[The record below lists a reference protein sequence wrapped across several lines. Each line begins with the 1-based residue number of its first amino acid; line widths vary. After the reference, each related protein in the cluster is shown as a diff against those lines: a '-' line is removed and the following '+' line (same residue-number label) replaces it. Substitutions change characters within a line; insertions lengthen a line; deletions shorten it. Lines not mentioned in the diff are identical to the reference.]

1 MSRRSIRHP
10 FGGRLY
16 PRRWQPGLLHR
27 RSGRR
32 RPHQPRLRPR
42 RSVNVAAL
50 VASPEEVPSR
60 PRLRMRIVGAIVL
73 VLFAVM
79 ALRLWSLQVI
89 QRRQF
94 TAAVN
99 ANVLRAQTV
108 PAPRG
113 LIVDRRDT
121 VLAGNKVENELVLTR
136 AQAQSDPS
144 VVGKIAAL
152 AGVPPSTVDAALND
166 QQYSPYEPVPVLVN
180 ASAAT
185 VQYLEAHQSQFPGV
199 SVEQVTV
206 RDYPQGGTTA
216 TQVLGYAGPI
226 TATALKAHPGQG
238 YTQSSQIGKTGV
250 EAEEERFLR
259 GRAGRDT
266 VEVAPAGTIVGT
278 VRRTRPS
285 QGDTVALNLT
295 TGLQKDV
302 QSALNADILAD
313 RTHTTFGSHP
323 AATNG
328 AAVVMNVET
337 GAVLALTSYPS
348 YSLTEWVGGISTA
361 NYDALRAGCNTATG
375 GCPLNDYAIQG
386 LYTPGSTFK
395 LSTATAALQDGL
407 IGTTSTIDDTGTFD
421 VRTHGYKTCIG
432 TCVFHDATAVDA
444 GIITVRLALTESD
457 DFFFYTLGLH
467 FWLDRTR
474 FGQTAI
480 QKVAQAYGFGEPTGI
495 DLPGEVPGRVDS
507 LPVHQKLHKET
518 PKGFPS
524 GSWYPGTNIEMAFGQ
539 GGTVITPIEMA
550 QAYAT
555 FADDGVKHEP
565 QVVGAV
571 VSPGGKVVKRSQ
583 PKVTG
588 HVTISPG
595 DYQALQQGFVG
606 VTHTPKGTAYQTF
619 QQDSHVPSTYV
630 IAGKT
635 GTATVGTA
643 HVKAPNAWFVGFGP
657 LNAPTQYVVAVAV
670 AQGGYGAAAAAPAV
684 ANIFNYLYANPP
696 PASLALPTATSQP
709 SLTPV
714 SSKPPA
720 GTPTSTTTTV
730 PATTVPTTTTT
741 VATGGGAPTT
751 TTTTTPPATTTTTT
765 TAPPGTTTTTV
776 PPAPTNAAAAD
787 ASPPGTRHPGPSRAP
802 P

>member
-1 MSRRSIRHP
+1 MSRRSLRHP

-16 PRRWQPGLLHR
+16 PRRWQSVSSRGR
-27 RSGRR
+27 GGRR
-32 RPHQPRLRPR
+32 RTHQPRLRPR

-50 VASPEEVPSR
+50 VAAPEEVPSR
-60 PRLRMRIVGAIVL
+60 PRLRMRIVGAVVL
-73 VLFAVM
+73 VLFALM
-79 ALRLWSLQVI
+79 ALRLWTLQVI
-89 QRRQF
+89 QRKQF

-144 VVGKIAAL
+144 IVGKIAAL
-152 AGVPPSTVDAALND
+152 AGVPPSTVDSALND
-166 QQYSPYEPVPVLVN
+166 QQYSPYEPVPVLSN

-206 RDYPQGGTTA
+206 RNYPQGGTTA

-226 TATALKAHPGQG
+226 TSTALKAHPNQG

-250 EAEEERFLR
+250 EAEEEKYLR
-259 GRAGRDT
+259 GTAGRDT

-278 VRRTRPS
+278 VRRTKPA
-285 QGDTVALNLT
+285 QGDTVVLNLT

-302 QSALNADILAD
+302 QGALGADILSD
-313 RTHTTFGSHP
+313 RTHVTFGSHP

-328 AAVVMNVET
+328 AAVVMNAET
-337 GAVLALTSYPS
+337 GAVLALTSHPS

-361 NYDALRAGCNTATG
+361 NYNSLRAGCNAATG

-421 VRTHGYKTCIG
+421 VRTHGYKTCIA

-467 FWLDRTR
+467 FWLERTH

-480 QKVAQAYGFGEPTGI
+480 QKVAQSYGFGEPTGI
-495 DLPGEVPGRVDS
+495 DLPDEVSGRVDS

-524 GSWYPGTNIEMAFGQ
+524 SSWYPGTNIEMAFGQ
-539 GGTVITPIEMA
+539 GGTVITPVEMA

-555 FADDGVKHEP
+555 FADHGVRHQPE
-565 QVVGAV
+565 VVGAV
-571 VSPGGKVVKRSQ
+571 VSPDGKVVKAVA
-583 PKVTG
+583 PKTTG
-588 HVTISPG
+588 HVTIGPG
-595 DYQALQQGFVG
+595 NYQAMQQGFEG
-606 VTHTPKGTAYQTF
+606 VTHTPKGTAYRTF

-635 GTATVGTA
+635 GTATVGTS

-670 AQGGYGAAAAAPAV
+670 AQGGYGATAAAPAV

-696 PASLALPTATSQP
+696 PTSLTLPTARSQP
-709 SLTPV
+709 SLTPA

-720 GTPTSTTTTV
+720 GTPTTTTTL
-730 PATTVPTTTTT
+730 PTTTTT
-741 VATGGGAPTT
+741 LPTT
-751 TTTTTPPATTTTTT
+751 TTVVTGGNP
-765 TAPPGTTTTTV
+765 TTTTTV
-776 PPAPTNAAAAD
+776 PPTTTTTTVPPPTTTTTTVPPPTSANSTAAAFRGRPA
-787 ASPPGTRHPGPSRAP
+787 AARAGASRAP